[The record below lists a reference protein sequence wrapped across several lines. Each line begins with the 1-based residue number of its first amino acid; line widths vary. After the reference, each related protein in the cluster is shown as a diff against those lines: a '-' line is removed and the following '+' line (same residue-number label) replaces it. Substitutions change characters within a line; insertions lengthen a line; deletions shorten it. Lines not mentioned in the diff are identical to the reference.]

1 MQETS
6 FMHEVLT
13 IRFIVPDR
21 QVTSI
26 KTRNKLWRLSSK
38 SPIKQTKSNKQT
50 KPTKFVFYQRL
61 KWEKKKNQSKK
72 TKAIQIK
79 YGFNHVEPLTNFHIL
94 VSNHY
99 LKHIC

>member
-6 FMHEVLT
+6 LMNEILT

-26 KTRNKLWRLSSK
+26 KTRNKLWRLYSK

-50 KPTKFVFYQRL
+50 KPTKLVFYQRL
-61 KWEKKKNQSKK
+61 RFMGSQRV
-72 TKAIQIK
+72 
-79 YGFNHVEPLTNFHIL
+79 GHD
-94 VSNHY
+94 
-99 LKHIC
+99 